1 MKKTFWAHC
10 LRLSHEK
17 NFLEPLPQ
25 TIARKKL
32 FRPFVSDNEAPR
44 NEEEPI
50 DPLNRLLT
58 IVWAR
63 IAGAFSR
70 AHRYEIR
77 SKPV

>member
-1 MKKTFWAHC
+1 MK
-10 LRLSHEK
+10 K

-25 TIARKKL
+25 AIERKKL
-32 FRPFVSDNEAPR
+32 FGLIVSDNETPR

>member
-1 MKKTFWAHC
+1 MKKTFSAHF
-10 LRLSHEK
+10 LRLSREK
-17 NFLEPLPQ
+17 NFFGPLSQ

-32 FRPFVSDNEAPR
+32 FRPIVSDNEAPR
-44 NEEEPI
+44 YEKEPI
-50 DPLNRLLT
+50 DPLNRLLS

-63 IAGAFSR
+63 IAGASSR